1 MNRLPI
7 LLRRGAALIAA
18 TLALSFASVEAATA
32 PPPAG
37 PPAAQAD
44 EHEILVML
52 RIPPD
57 HYRPTATYG
66 GDYGDQF
73 TIAARRRL
81 AERIAHRYGLDFVG
95 DGWQMPLLG
104 LDCYVMR
111 VRQDET
117 VDSAMKRISG
127 DPEVAWSEPMH
138 VYETQASATDSAEG
152 DPLYAVQP
160 TATAWRLADL
170 HRVTTG
176 RGVVVAVI
184 DSRIELNHP
193 DLSGQFVADQDFV
206 VGRPGPAERHGT
218 GVAGVIAAKSGNGV
232 GISGVAPGA
241 RLMALRA
248 CWQTDEVS
256 ASAPTFCDSLSLAK
270 ALHYAIDHG
279 AKVINLS
286 LSGPPDRL
294 LAQLIAIA
302 GAHNIS
308 VVAAYDPDLPKG
320 GFPAS
325 DPEVIAVANESLLS
339 APPGVYLAPGE
350 DVPTTEPGGKWF
362 LVNGSSYAAAHVS
375 GLIALVREHRD
386 TALRPLLVAS
396 LPNGGDVDA
405 CATLLHAL
413 KPCDCTCPKT
423 TRLAQASR

>member
-1 MNRLPI
+1 M
-7 LLRRGAALIAA
+7 
-18 TLALSFASVEAATA
+18 
-32 PPPAG
+32 
-37 PPAAQAD
+37 
-44 EHEILVML
+44 
-52 RIPPD
+52 
-57 HYRPTATYG
+57 
-66 GDYGDQF
+66 
-73 TIAARRRL
+73 
-81 AERIAHRYGLDFVG
+81 
-95 DGWQMPLLG
+95 
-104 LDCYVMR
+104 
-111 VRQDET
+111 
-117 VDSAMKRISG
+117 
-127 DPEVAWSEPMH
+127 
-138 VYETQASATDSAEG
+138 
-152 DPLYAVQP
+152 
-160 TATAWRLADL
+160 
-170 HRVTTG
+170 
-176 RGVVVAVI
+176 
-184 DSRIELNHP
+184 
-193 DLSGQFVADQDFV
+193 
-206 VGRPGPAERHGT
+206 
-218 GVAGVIAAKSGNGV
+218 
-232 GISGVAPGA
+232 
-241 RLMALRA
+241 
-248 CWQTDEVS
+248 
-256 ASAPTFCDSLSLAK
+256 
-270 ALHYAIDHG
+270 
-279 AKVINLS
+279 INLS